1 MSCPLP
7 GTTLPLFTLCLL
19 VLSNLLMTLA
29 WYGHL
34 KHQSHQCANGKL
46 IKNLQQACC
55 RGRVDH
61 GPAVQR
67 VNQPGQDQCHQDS
80 QLEVIRR

>member
-1 MSCPLP
+1 MTYTLP

-34 KHQSHQCANGKL
+34 KHMAHQAWWS
-46 IKNLQQACC
+46 A
-55 RGRVDH
+55 
-61 GPAVQR
+61 
-67 VNQPGQDQCHQDS
+67 
-80 QLEVIRR
+80 